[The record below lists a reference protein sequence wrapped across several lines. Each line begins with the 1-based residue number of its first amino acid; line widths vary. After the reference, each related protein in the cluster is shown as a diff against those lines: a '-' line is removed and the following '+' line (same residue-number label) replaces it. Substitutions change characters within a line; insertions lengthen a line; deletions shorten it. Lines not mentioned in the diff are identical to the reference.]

1 MGGSI
6 VLNSILVRAVDW
18 LFQMASLLIVARV
31 FVSWIF
37 PGQKNNQLVR
47 FVYRTTEPILAPIR
61 QHVMRLMGYKLPI
74 DISPMIAILLLLA
87 SRYFV
92 VRIIQT
98 LLY

>member
-6 VLNSILVRAVDW
+6 VLTSILVRAVDW

-61 QHVMRLMGYKLPI
+61 QQVRQLMGYKVPI

>member
-1 MGGSI
+1 MEGPI
-6 VLNSILVRAVDW
+6 VLTNILVRTVDW
-18 LFQMASLLIVARV
+18 LFQLASLLVVARV

-37 PGQKNNQLVR
+37 PQTNNQLVK
-47 FVYRTTEPILAPIR
+47 FIYRTTEPLLAPIR
-61 QHVMRLMGYKLPI
+61 QQVMRLMGYKVPI